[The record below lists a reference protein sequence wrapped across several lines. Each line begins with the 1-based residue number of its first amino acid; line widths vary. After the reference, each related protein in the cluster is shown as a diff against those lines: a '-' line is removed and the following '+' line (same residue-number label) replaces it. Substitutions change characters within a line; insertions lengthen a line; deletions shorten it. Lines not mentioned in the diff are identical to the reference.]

1 MQSPTNTISKDTTF
15 GFRFV
20 TGVDVKAVSD
30 FDSVGLLVVNPEDEM
45 VVVIGLVFVT
55 DAPIVAV
62 LFVCEVVD
70 TGVDVVVVRF
80 VSVIYVVGVPI
91 VDPSLLVVLTVSIVA
106 AGAVD
111 LVTSVMFFGF
121 GEVGVG
127 VIVVVDVA
135 VEAVDGGVAV
145 VDLDVVTVIWVNVI
159 GDVVGTIAVV
169 VLVVVVVGVVVV
181 VLVTVVVVVG
191 AASVEVYTFGFASLH
206 GST

>member
-1 MQSPTNTISKDTTF
+1 M
-15 GFRFV
+15 
-20 TGVDVKAVSD
+20 KAVSD

-181 VLVTVVVVVG
+181 VVVEMVVVVVG
-191 AASVEVYTFGFASLH
+191 VGFGVIGLKKKDLIMEC
-206 GST
+206 